1 MATLLF
7 IGHEAS
13 LTGAPFT
20 QLHLINWIRKN
31 TDHEVVLLLMWG
43 GNLEVAFAE
52 LAEVHVLDYGKAP
65 VTIRERVI
73 AKLER
78 MTQRRRKQIMQRI
91 AGCNPQ
97 MIFANSAL
105 SLPLAVEM
113 KAMLRIPLVMNVHEL
128 ENTFFFSS
136 KEEFAKN
143 TTQVDFFIPGSYAVK
158 DYFATFCPI
167 PEERV
172 RVVYDFI
179 ESEVRGTSTAEGIRR
194 EHGIPADAK
203 LVGGI
208 GSLIWRKG
216 ADLFIQ
222 VARHVLLADPSV
234 HFVWVGGKP
243 SDYQY
248 KELVR
253 DARLIGLADRILF
266 VGGKSDLKGYYEAFD
281 VFLLTSREDPF
292 PLVCLEAAQTGTP
305 LVCYADAG
313 GMPEFVRDD
322 AGFVVPYLDTEQMA
336 EKALLLLN
344 DSDLARRRGQ
354 TGHQRVVGEH
364 TIATIGPQMY
374 KVIQQFLR

>member
-31 TDHEVVLLLMWG
+31 TNHEVILLLMWG
-43 GNLEVAFAE
+43 GGLEAEFAE
-52 LAEVHVLDYGKAP
+52 LAEVHVLDLGKIP
-65 VTIRERVI
+65 ITIRERAF
-73 AKLER
+73 AKLDR
-78 MTQRRRKQIMQRI
+78 MTQYRRKQIMQRI
-91 AGCNPQ
+91 ANRKPE

-113 KAMLRIPLVMNVHEL
+113 KTTLGIPLVMNVHEL

-143 TTQVDFFIPGSYAVK
+143 TAQVDFFIPGSYAVK
-158 DYFATFCPI
+158 DYFATFCPV
-167 PEERV
+167 PAERV

-179 ESEVRGTSTAEGIRR
+179 ESEVRGTSTAQDIRR
-194 EHGIPADAK
+194 EQNIPTGARI
-203 LVGGI
+203 VGGI

-222 VARHVLLADPSV
+222 VARHVLNAYPNV
-234 HFVWVGGKP
+234 YFVWVGGKP
-243 SDYQY
+243 NDYQY

-253 DARLIGLADRILF
+253 DTRLIGLADRILF

-305 LVCYADAG
+305 LVCFADAG

-336 EKALLLLN
+336 QKALLLLQN
-344 DSDLARRRGQ
+344 PDLARQQGQ
-354 TGHQRVVGEH
+354 VGRQRVAQGH

-374 KVIQQFLR
+374 DVIRQFLR